1 MYQIK
6 LLTEMKITQEIN
18 KHATLSLTAILHQ
31 DKGKDCITDIHAGSY
46 VEITNSEKEYYT
58 VFLGVVQKLIVN
70 TTRDTYQLEL
80 IAASAS
86 YLTDVK
92 KKHRSFQD
100 ENMPYKT
107 LFEQVISDYEN
118 GGIRDKATND
128 AKTGKL
134 IMQYNETDWEFLK
147 RLASSFHAGL
157 LPSMKLEGPH
167 FYIGIPQG
175 KERGSIEKYNYS
187 VVNNISLYM
196 KSSQIN
202 NPELMSLDMTE
213 FFFSAEEE
221 FEIGDELIFNQIK
234 LYIKQKVLELTDGV
248 LKCTYSLATK
258 KGLLVST
265 FYNDYIIGLSLK
277 GKVLERIQ
285 DNIKVKL
292 EIDKEQSTE
301 TAWLF
306 PYTTMY
312 TAEGNS
318 GLYWMPEV
326 DDTVLIYF
334 PTKEEADAV
343 GVNSKREHIKSGDK
357 ISNPDIKYLRTKY
370 GKELKFDEN
379 EILITCVNG
388 KNEET
393 GKDHVVYIRISDENG
408 IELISTQP
416 ISISSEA
423 GITMNS
429 EKQIKI
435 ISREQIKMKC
445 KTSQILVDT
454 QVEIDGLDVKI
465 N

>member
-1 MYQIK
+1 
-6 LLTEMKITQEIN
+6 
-18 KHATLSLTAILHQ
+18 
-31 DKGKDCITDIHAGSY
+31 
-46 VEITNSEKEYYT
+46 
-58 VFLGVVQKLIVN
+58 
-70 TTRDTYQLEL
+70 
-80 IAASAS
+80 
-86 YLTDVK
+86 
-92 KKHRSFQD
+92 
-100 ENMPYKT
+100 
-107 LFEQVISDYEN
+107 
-118 GGIRDKATND
+118 
-128 AKTGKL
+128 
-134 IMQYNETDWEFLK
+134 
-147 RLASSFHAGL
+147 
-157 LPSMKLEGPH
+157 
-167 FYIGIPQG
+167 
-175 KERGSIEKYNYS
+175 
-187 VVNNISLYM
+187 
-196 KSSQIN
+196 
-202 NPELMSLDMTE
+202 
-213 FFFSAEEE
+213 
-221 FEIGDELIFNQIK
+221 
-234 LYIKQKVLELTDGV
+234 
-248 LKCTYSLATK
+248 
-258 KGLLVST
+258 VST